1 MADHH
6 DGLIGVEVGLQCS
19 KPCIGLAQGAV
30 QHRTGEGSD
39 RKLSLLAHI
48 HQLR

>member
-1 MADHH
+1 MHW
-6 DGLIGVEVGLQCS
+6 IGS
-19 KPCIGLAQGAV
+19 QGQM